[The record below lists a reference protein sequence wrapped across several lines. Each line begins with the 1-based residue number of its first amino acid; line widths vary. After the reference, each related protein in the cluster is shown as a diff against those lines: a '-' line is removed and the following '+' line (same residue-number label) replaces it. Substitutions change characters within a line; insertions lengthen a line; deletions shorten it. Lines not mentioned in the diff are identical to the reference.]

1 VLDSISGLEV
11 HLRMEY
17 KWGQKTPKCL
27 IHGYV
32 QSLLVENK
40 NSNPRDLGLIWIIG
54 YIDKLTNTYMTDI
67 TIIVALLAG
76 FGSFVAP
83 CILPM
88 IPAFL
93 AYISGTTVTEL
104 ASKNGTVF
112 SINRLNIILNTVFFV
127 LGFSAVFSTL
137 GVLINSVFSNITGEL
152 TESLNFV
159 GGIIIVAF
167 GLFLLLSTKI
177 RSLNVERKFLPKNS
191 KSSYPM
197 SFVFGL
203 AFAVGWTPCVGPILG
218 TILTLAATTP
228 SVSFSL
234 LLAYSLGLGIP
245 FVLMGIFFSRATR
258 IIRSMSKHLKYYNV
272 ILGGFIIVLGILIF
286 TNQLAYIA
294 NFPLLNELV
303 LLG

>member
-1 VLDSISGLEV
+1 MAD
-11 HLRMEY
+11 
-17 KWGQKTPKCL
+17 P
-27 IHGYV
+27 
-32 QSLLVENK
+32 
-40 NSNPRDLGLIWIIG
+40 
-54 YIDKLTNTYMTDI
+54 
-67 TIIVALLAG
+67 TIFVALLAG
-76 FGSFVAP
+76 LGSFIAP

-104 ASKNGTVF
+104 GSKSGSVLSINRVNIVLNTIFFVIGFSVVF
-112 SINRLNIILNTVFFV
+112 SI
-127 LGFSAVFSTL
+127 L
-137 GVLINSVFSNITGEL
+137 GVLINSVFSMAVGEF

-159 GGIIIVAF
+159 GGTIIVAF
-167 GLFLLLSTKI
+167 GIFMLLSTKI
-177 RSLNVERKFLPKNS
+177 RSLNIEKKFFPRSS

-203 AFAVGWTPCVGPILG
+203 AFAIGWTPCVGPILG

-228 SVSFSL
+228 SLSFSL

-245 FVLMGIFFSRATR
+245 FILMGVFFSRATR
-258 IIRSMSKHLKYYNV
+258 LIRSMTKHLKYYNI
-272 ILGGFIIVLGILIF
+272 ILGAFIILLGILVF

-294 NFPLLNELV
+294 NFPLLNDLV

>member
-1 VLDSISGLEV
+1 MAD
-11 HLRMEY
+11 
-17 KWGQKTPKCL
+17 P
-27 IHGYV
+27 
-32 QSLLVENK
+32 
-40 NSNPRDLGLIWIIG
+40 
-54 YIDKLTNTYMTDI
+54 
-67 TIIVALLAG
+67 TIFVALLAG
-76 FGSFVAP
+76 LGSFIAP

-104 ASKNGTVF
+104 GSKSGSVLSINRVNIVLNTIFFVIGFSVVF
-112 SINRLNIILNTVFFV
+112 SI
-127 LGFSAVFSTL
+127 L
-137 GVLINSVFSNITGEL
+137 GVLINSVFSMAVGEF

-159 GGIIIVAF
+159 GGTIIVAF
-167 GLFLLLSTKI
+167 GIFMLLSTKI
-177 RSLNVERKFLPKNS
+177 RSLNIEKKFFPKSS
-191 KSSYPM
+191 KTSYPM

-228 SVSFSL
+228 SLSFSL

-245 FVLMGIFFSRATR
+245 FILMGIFFSRATR
-258 IIRSMSKHLKYYNV
+258 LIRSMTKHLKYYNV
-272 ILGGFIIVLGILIF
+272 ILGGFIILLGILVF

-294 NFPLLNELV
+294 NFPLLNDLV